1 MEWVACSLYCLGHWG
16 WQWIPAS
23 SPGHSCCL
31 AYGRRSTAGASQWA
45 SSREQMHL
53 PSYQMLGQQVELMF
67 QVKVVNTP
75 GSSDSPE
82 PCYQVVT
89 PAQVKDTQ
97 TNGYRAKQSPSILQ
111 GATCRE
117 AVTTGKE
124 LPVEAPAQGPH
135 HPSPTFPS
143 EEVWSDSPCRTS
155 VRTLSQWSGKGWEE
169 SEKSGSQGPGS
180 LTCDI
185 LDILR
190 QLSASA
196 PGTAQAEA
204 TEQVTYA

>member
-1 MEWVACSLYCLGHWG
+1 MGSLLSVLFGSLGLAVDTSLKSRALPLPCLRKAEH
-16 WQWIPAS
+16 
-23 SPGHSCCL
+23 C
-31 AYGRRSTAGASQWA
+31 RSITVGFQQRADA
-45 SSREQMHL
+45 

-97 TNGYRAKQSPSILQ
+97 TNGYRAKQVPSILQ

-143 EEVWSDSPCRTS
+143 EEVWSDGPCRTS